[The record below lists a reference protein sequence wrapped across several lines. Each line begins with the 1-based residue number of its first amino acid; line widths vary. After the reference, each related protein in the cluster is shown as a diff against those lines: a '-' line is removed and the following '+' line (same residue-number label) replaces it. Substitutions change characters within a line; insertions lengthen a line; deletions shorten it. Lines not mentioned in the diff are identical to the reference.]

1 MLFFVF
7 DIKDRW
13 YIGYSNQTIK
23 IVDSIVDISCKPAS
37 KILSLENKAGKFLFW
52 AKLVLQF
59 LIYNWKID
67 SRNLRTSQFGPK
79 AKKTS
84 HDWERSGILDWEGSR
99 HCWGLSRFRN
109 ADFHLTRL
117 TCGQA
122 DLQHLGS
129 NQQSPKI
136 SLLALSSAW
145 SRSDSYSYIP
155 RKVTHLPTLK
165 GYILYIFVLFESAF
179 WLFISVLFFQRRLQS
194 EKKH

>member
-1 MLFFVF
+1 MIWSIDFIYVIFVF

-59 LIYNWKID
+59 LIYKWKID

-84 HDWERSGILDWEGSR
+84 HDWERSGRDWDPWLGGQPTLLR
-99 HCWGLSRFRN
+99 IIAIPQCGLPPYTAYVRPGRPS
-109 ADFHLTRL
+109 A
-117 TCGQA
+117 
-122 DLQHLGS
+122 LGS
-129 NQQSPKI
+129 K
-136 SLLALSSAW
+136 SAVA
-145 SRSDSYSYIP
+145 
-155 RKVTHLPTLK
+155 KN
-165 GYILYIFVLFESAF
+165 
-179 WLFISVLFFQRRLQS
+179 
-194 EKKH
+194 